1 MAWLKREPALRR
13 YVRHHWL
20 LSAIVGPV
28 TAFGLA
34 IVLLVGSATAQW
46 PPENT
51 VRIIVPFAAGG
62 TGDVLIRLLAQE
74 VSNKTNRTILVENR
88 PGGGAVIGTAG
99 VARSPADGSTL
110 LLVATSFIINASLR
124 KDLPYDPLTSFE
136 PICLLAH
143 SPFVLAVNSKS
154 EYRSLSQFIAAARD
168 PQSQISIGGTG
179 PNTAQHIA
187 IEKLKQVSNVHLR
200 FVPFSG
206 DPPAVNNLLG
216 GHITAVL
223 ANYAGVKEHLGA
235 ALRPL
240 AVGSDSRLAEFP
252 DVPTFSEGGFAGLDT
267 VAWVGLVLPAN
278 PPERM
283 AAQIAAHFRSA
294 LEAPRVKAEFEAL
307 ALTPVGLCGRDFGAF
322 LFEQQARIA
331 RTVKATK
338 MKGE

>member
-1 MAWLKREPALRR
+1 
-13 YVRHHWL
+13 
-20 LSAIVGPV
+20 
-28 TAFGLA
+28 
-34 IVLLVGSATAQW
+34 
-46 PPENT
+46 
-51 VRIIVPFAAGG
+51 
-62 TGDVLIRLLAQE
+62 LAQE

-99 VARSPADGSTL
+99 VARSSADGTTL

-136 PICLLAH
+136 PICLLAR
-143 SPFVLAVNSKS
+143 SPFVLVVNSKS
-154 EYRSLSQFIAAARD
+154 EYRSLSQFIVAARD
-168 PQSQISIGGTG
+168 PQSQISVGGTG

-223 ANYAGVKEHLGA
+223 ANYAGVKEHLGG

-240 AVGSDSRLAEFP
+240 AFGSHLRLAEFP
-252 DVPTFSEGGFAGLDT
+252 DVPTFSEAGLAEVDT
-267 VAWVGLVLPAN
+267 SAWVGLVLPAN
-278 PPERM
+278 PPEHM
-283 AAQIAAHFRSA
+283 VAQIAAHFRSA
-294 LEAPRVKAEFEAL
+294 LEAPRVKAQFEAL

-322 LFEQQARIA
+322 LLEQQARTA